1 MPVVVV
7 QVATNVIVLVMVDL
21 ITWVVQAA
29 MEEDYNIEIMHPIL
43 SLVVDNII
51 YLLELHQIM
60 EVNHI

>member
-1 MPVVVV
+1 MVQVVQHVIVVVM
-7 QVATNVIVLVMVDL
+7 ADIS
-21 ITWVVQAA
+21 TWVAAAA

-43 SLVVDNII
+43 SLVVNNII